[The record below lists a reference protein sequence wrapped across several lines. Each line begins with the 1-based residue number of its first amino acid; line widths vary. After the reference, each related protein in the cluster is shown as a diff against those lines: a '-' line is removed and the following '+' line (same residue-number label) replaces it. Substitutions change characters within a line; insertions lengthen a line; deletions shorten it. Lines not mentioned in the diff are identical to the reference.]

1 MNMTPRKVAIV
12 GAARTPI
19 GKFRSAYAK
28 VSAITLG
35 QVASREAMSR
45 AGVKPE
51 QIEDTLFG
59 SVIQAGLGQ
68 NPARQVALGVGVP
81 ENREAVT
88 VNIVCGSGMKAVM
101 FGASEI
107 IAGTYSLI
115 LAGGMESMTMAPYL
129 LPRARDGLKYGDATI
144 VDAILNDSLVDA
156 YGHVPM
162 GITGEDVARRNGIT
176 RQDADKFSYYSNMK
190 AVNAIKTGRFKEEI
204 VPVSAKFTGSKDRKD
219 VADDEGPRADT
230 TIEKLATLKPAFDP
244 KGVLTAGNSSQLSDG
259 GAALVLASEEKVAQL
274 GLKPIAWIHS
284 YHASGIAPS
293 RVMEAPIPTVK
304 EHLAKV
310 NLRIEDI
317 DLVEHNEA
325 FSTASIAVQ
334 KNCNIPDEKFNVN
347 GGAVALGHPVGC
359 SGARILVTLLY
370 EMKRRNS
377 KLGLATLCMGGGN
390 GLSTIVE
397 RAA

>member
-1 MNMTPRKVAIV
+1 MSPKRIAIV

-28 VSAITLG
+28 TPAVVLG
-35 QVASREAMSR
+35 QVAAREALNR

-51 QIEDTLFG
+51 LVEDTIFG

-88 VNIVCGSGMKAVM
+88 VNIVCGSGMKALM
-101 FGASEI
+101 YGCSEI
-107 IAGTYSLI
+107 LSGTYSLV
-115 LAGGMESMTMAPYL
+115 LTGGMESMTMAPYL
-129 LPRARDGLKYGDATI
+129 LPRARDGLKYGDATL
-144 VDAILNDSLVDA
+144 VDSILNDSLVDA
-156 YGHVPM
+156 YGHMPM
-162 GITGEDVARRNGIT
+162 GITGEDVAKRNGIT
-176 RQDADKFSYYSNMK
+176 RADADKFSYYSNMK
-190 AVNAIKTGRFKEEI
+190 AVNAIKTGRFKDEI
-204 VPVSAKFTGSKDRKD
+204 VPVPAKLAGGKAD
-219 VADDEGPRADT
+219 VSDDEGPRADT

-244 KGVLTAGNSSQLSDG
+244 NGVLTAGNSSQLSDG
-259 GAALVLASEEKVAQL
+259 GAALVIASEEKVAQL
-274 GLKPIAWIHS
+274 GLKPLAWIHS

-304 EHLAKV
+304 EHLKKV

-359 SGARILVTLLY
+359 SGARIMVTLLY
-370 EMKRRNS
+370 EMKKRSS
-377 KLGLATLCMGGGN
+377 KLGLGTLCMGGGN
-390 GLSTIVE
+390 GLSTIIE